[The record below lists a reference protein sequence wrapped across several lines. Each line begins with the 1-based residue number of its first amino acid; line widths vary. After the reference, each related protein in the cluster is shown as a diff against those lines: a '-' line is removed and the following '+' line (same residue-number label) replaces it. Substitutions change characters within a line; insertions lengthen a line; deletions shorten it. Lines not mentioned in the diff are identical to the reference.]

1 MLKKEL
7 ERLYKI
13 GLLYKCSISIWIAPT
28 VLIPK
33 KKGMV
38 RFLSDFRYLNKCLF
52 RRPYLIP
59 KIAGVL
65 QNFGEICD
73 ATSLDLNMGCYTVQL
88 DPYSQKL
95 CTIIMQWGKYQDSQL
110 SIGLYVPLI
119 FQEKSSNLIISKST
133 FKDHL
138 CQLQVVIPR
147 LRRAGLKVN
156 TEKSS
161 FLTHENGYI

>member
-1 MLKKEL
+1 MWRNLKIIFIIWRFIWWYLGEFHTKPVHLDLKEGAIPKHYKPFPAAKIYEDMLKKEL

-95 CTIIMQWGKYQDSQL
+95 CTIIM
-110 SIGLYVPLI
+110 
-119 FQEKSSNLIISKST
+119 
-133 FKDHL
+133 
-138 CQLQVVIPR
+138 
-147 LRRAGLKVN
+147 
-156 TEKSS
+156 
-161 FLTHENGYI
+161 